1 MRALHLH
8 PFGRT
13 HVLSLTQARAPAG
26 PVAEVRRPADPARA
40 ASGPP
45 GGTHAAGSALRL
57 SAGECGLLLIR
68 LTFGLLLAGH
78 GAQKLFGIF
87 GGPGLAATGRSFDVL
102 GYRPGKV
109 FAVIGGLSEL
119 CGGLGLAVGLLTPLA
134 AAAVIGVM
142 INAMVT
148 VSGAH
153 GLWIQNGGVEY
164 SVSISIVAL
173 ALAAIGP
180 GRVSLD
186 RFFPWR
192 SDGWPAAAVALGL
205 GGIGAAIALSI

>member
-1 MRALHLH
+1 MRALHFH
-8 PFGRT
+8 PLGRT
-13 HVLSLTQARAPAG
+13 RALSLTQVRAPA
-26 PVAEVRRPADPARA
+26 AETRRPADTTARTT
-40 ASGPP
+40 SGPP
-45 GGTHAAGSALRL
+45 GETRAAGAVPGL
-57 SAGECGLLLIR
+57 SAAEGGLLLIR

-87 GGPGLAATGRSFDVL
+87 GGSGLTATGRGFDAL
-102 GYRPGKV
+102 GYHPGKV
-109 FAVIGGLSEL
+109 FALIGGLSEL

-148 VSGAH
+148 VSGAN

-164 SVSISIVAL
+164 SVSICVVAL
-173 ALAAIGP
+173 ALTAIGP
-180 GRVSLD
+180 GRFSLD

-192 SDGWPAAAVALGL
+192 SGGWFPAAVALGV
-205 GGIGAAIALSI
+205 GGTGAAIALSI